1 VVRIELYGVPRLR
14 AGVQAVDV
22 HASTIGD
29 ALLQLQRAYPQL
41 EPDVLTGG
49 KLNAAYVVAIDGG
62 ALTRDP
68 QVPLSA
74 GDTLVLLTSQA
85 GG

>member
-14 AGVQAVDV
+14 AGVQTVDV
-22 HASTIGD
+22 QASTIGD
-29 ALLQLQRAYPQL
+29 ALLQLQRACPQL
-41 EPDVLTGG
+41 DPDVLTDGQ
-49 KLNAAYVVAIDGG
+49 LNAAYVVAIDGG
-62 ALTRDP
+62 TLTRDP
-68 QVPLSA
+68 HVSLNA